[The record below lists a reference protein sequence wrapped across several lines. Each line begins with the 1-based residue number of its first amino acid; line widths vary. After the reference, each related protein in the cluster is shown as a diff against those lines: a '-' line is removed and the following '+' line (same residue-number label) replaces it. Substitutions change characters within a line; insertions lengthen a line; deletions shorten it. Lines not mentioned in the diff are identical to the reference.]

1 MIWQEVNRCL
11 RTLLHVHRLSEAVDI
26 CRRKWHLGSRIQSA
40 CHQSEQPTCCSH
52 HSKPDSE
59 PSYLH
64 KKYGTSPPTLSEG
77 PESASSSQPQASS
90 STYIRREPARI
101 GSTDFLLVWCLSCYP
116 NNGIKTPKETKSTDS
131 NEGILPWSHF
141 FIHYQ
146 TRPGQTAV
154 KWLSLLLSDSWWK
167 GLLLPLG
174 WLTGSSR

>member
-116 NNGIKTPKETKSTDS
+116 NNGIKHRRKQKALTPTREYYPDHISSSIIRLVPDKRPL
-131 NEGILPWSHF
+131 NGCRCC
-141 FIHYQ
+141 YQ
-146 TRPGQTAV
+146 TRDG
-154 KWLSLLLSDSWWK
+154 K
-167 GLLLPLG
+167 GCCFL
-174 WLTGSSR
+174 